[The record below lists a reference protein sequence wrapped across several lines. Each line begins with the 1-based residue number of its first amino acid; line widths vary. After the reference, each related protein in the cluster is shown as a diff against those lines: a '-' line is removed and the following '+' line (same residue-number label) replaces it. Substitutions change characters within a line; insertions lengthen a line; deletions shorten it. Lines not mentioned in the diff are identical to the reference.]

1 MLIALKRFALLAA
14 PLLALTH
21 AVPVQAQEGRPPGEG
36 RSTLFSLEF
45 DGGSLGAF
53 ASAVR
58 EVHDGATF
66 VVDEIAASFTLPS
79 MQLQQIDLVTA
90 ASLAEVIASPP
101 EGRNGQ
107 VHVHTWRVGE
117 SGRHAVAIRGR
128 FLPREDSAAA
138 EETRI
143 WSLAEHLNNGTHAD
157 DLLAGAEAA
166 MGAVGL
172 GGALRFH
179 PPTAM
184 LIARGSPE
192 QIDAVDQAVRQMHLL
207 GSRSQSQE
215 EELRSQIATSEE
227 LLSQATAQLRIAVKR
242 VEVAQLGVE
251 SARES
256 SFTDAGALGREAVAK
271 AEMKVVEAQA
281 ELERIQSEVERRRR
295 HLERMRARLDALD
308 D

>member
-1 MLIALKRFALLAA
+1 MLIAMRRFALLAA

-21 AVPVQAQEGRPPGEG
+21 AVPVQAQEDRPAREG

-45 DGGSLGAF
+45 EGGSLGAF
-53 ASAVR
+53 SSAVL

-90 ASLAEVIASPP
+90 ASLVEVIASPP
-101 EGRNGQ
+101 EGRVGQ

-117 SGRHAVAIRGR
+117 TGRHTVAIRGR
-128 FLPREDSAAA
+128 FLPHEQQASAEA
-138 EETRI
+138 TKI
-143 WSLAEHLNNGTHAD
+143 WSLAEHLNSGMNAD

-166 MGAVGL
+166 IGAVGL

-192 QIDAVDQAVRQMHLL
+192 QIDAVDQAVRQMQMF
-207 GSRSQSQE
+207 GSRSLSDE
-215 EELRSQIATSEE
+215 EQLRSQIAASEE
-227 LLSQATAQLRIAVKR
+227 LLSQAMAQLRIAAKR

-256 SFTDAGALGREAVAK
+256 FADSGALGREAVAE
-271 AEMKVVEAQA
+271 AELKVVEAQA